1 MAQNSPGMWEALS
14 SENPTPEKQT
24 SETRKEAENGTG
36 SETVGVVKA
45 APVQARRWA
54 MS

>member
-1 MAQNSPGMWEALS
+1 MAQNLPGMWEALS

-24 SETRKEAENGTG
+24 NETRKEAENGTV

-45 APVQARRWA
+45 TPIQARRRTI
-54 MS
+54 S